1 MEATI
6 FGLEE
11 KIDELLVVLDE
22 NIRNMRESLSRLDE
36 LRGLVVKRDEPA
48 LAGLLETIRG
58 EADSYRSCE
67 LKRQSMRKELAVLLG
82 CEVEHVTLSR
92 FEGILA
98 GEKKAQVAKR
108 KAELRSLTGKL
119 KKEHLK
125 TTMLLSDCA
134 RFNSLL
140 LKSIFDLGKTGMVY
154 YNSNG
159 AAKRQTDAAFVN
171 LEF

>member
-22 NIRNMRESLSRLDE
+22 DIRNVRESLSRLDE

-67 LKRQSMRKELAVLLG
+67 LKRQSMRKELGVILG
-82 CEVEHVTLSR
+82 CEVEQVTLSR

-134 RFNSLL
+134 RFNGALL
-140 LKSIFDLGKTGMVY
+140 RGVLELGRTGAITY
-154 YNSNG
+154 TSAG
-159 AAKRQTDAAFVN
+159 STQAQAETGFVN
-171 LEF
+171 LQG

>member
-6 FGLEE
+6 VGTEE

-36 LRGLVVKRDEPA
+36 LRGLVVKHDEPA
-48 LAGLLETIRG
+48 LAGLLETIRA
-58 EADSYRSCE
+58 ESDSYRSCE
-67 LKRQSMRKELAVLLG
+67 LKRQSIRKELAVILG
-82 CEVEHVTLSR
+82 CDVEHVTLSR
-92 FEGILA
+92 LEGTLA

-108 KAELRSLTGKL
+108 KAELRSLAGKL

-134 RFNSLL
+134 RFNGALL
-140 LKSIFDLGKTGMVY
+140 RGILELGRTGAITY
-154 YNSNG
+154 TSDG
-159 AAKRQTDAAFVN
+159 STKAQADSGFVN
-171 LEF
+171 LQG

>member
-6 FGLEE
+6 VGTEE

-36 LRGLVVKRDEPA
+36 LRGLVVKHDEPA
-48 LAGLLETIRG
+48 LAQLCETIRA
-58 EADSYRSCE
+58 ESDSYRNCE
-67 LKRQSMRKELAVLLG
+67 LKRQSMRKELAVILG
-82 CEVEHVTLSR
+82 CDIEHVTLSR

-98 GEKKAQVAKR
+98 GEKKAQVAKK
-108 KAELRSLTGKL
+108 KAELRSLAGKL

-134 RFNSLL
+134 RFNGALL
-140 LKSIFDLGKTGMVY
+140 RGVLELGRTGAITY
-154 YNSNG
+154 TSDG
-159 AAKRQTDAAFVN
+159 STKAQAETGFVN
-171 LEF
+171 LQG